1 MQLFLML
8 FLVLAM
14 VTLFFSGYFI
24 GVLRERHGKCWIM
37 WVPIL
42 IAVFMFNVIWAL
54 TELAKSPR
62 WH

>member
-1 MQLFLML
+1 MELFLML

-24 GVLRERHGKCWIM
+24 GVLRERHGKSWIM
-37 WVPIL
+37 WVPAC
-42 IAVFMFNVIWAL
+42 IAVFMFNIIWAI
-54 TELAKSPR
+54 TEMAKSPR